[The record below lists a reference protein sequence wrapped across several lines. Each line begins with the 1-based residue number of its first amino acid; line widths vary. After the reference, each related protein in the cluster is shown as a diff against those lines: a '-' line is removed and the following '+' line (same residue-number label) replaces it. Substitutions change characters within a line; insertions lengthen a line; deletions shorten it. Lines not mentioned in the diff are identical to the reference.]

1 MKIARIEER
10 MNINLEYYRIFYYVA
25 CNQSF
30 TQAAQH
36 LCISQPAVSQ
46 AIKLME
52 KNLGSE
58 LFVRIPKGVKL
69 TPEGEVLF
77 QYIKKGYE
85 TILMGETQFRK
96 MLDLE
101 NGEIR
106 IGASD
111 MTLQFYL
118 LPYLE
123 EFHKRYPKIKVNVTN
138 APTPETIGFLADG
151 AIDFGIVSTPIA
163 YQENLEIREVRSIQ
177 DTFVASSRYEE
188 LKGEKLSY
196 ATLKQYPIIC
206 LEPKTST
213 RAYMDKFLQENDVVL
228 EPEFELATSDIIVQF
243 ALRGLGIGHV
253 VRDFAQKY
261 LDSGELFELKFAH
274 EMPSRQMCIITND
287 ANPMSKAARGLLSMI
302 TEEQTIVSSM
312 K

>member
-1 MKIARIEER
+1 

-25 CNQSF
+25 CKQSI
-30 TQAAQH
+30 THAAQE

-52 KNLGSE
+52 TNLGSK
-58 LFVRIPKGVKL
+58 LFVRTPKGVKL

-77 QYIKKGYE
+77 QYVKKGYE
-85 TILMGETQFRK
+85 TILMGEKQFHK

-123 EFHKRYPKIKVNVTN
+123 QFHKKYPMIKVNVTN
-138 APTPETIGFLADG
+138 APTPETIEFLANG
-151 AIDFGIVSTPIA
+151 AIDFGVVSTPIV
-163 YQENLEIREVRSIQ
+163 YQDNLNIREVREIQ
-177 DTFVASSRYEE
+177 DIFIANNRYEE
-188 LKGEKLSY
+188 LKNQVLSY
-196 ATLKQYPIIC
+196 NALVEHPLIC

-213 RAYMDKFLQENDVVL
+213 RAYMDQFLKENDVVL

-253 VRDFAQKY
+253 VRNFAEKY
-261 LDSGELFELKFAH
+261 LDTGELFELKFDH
-274 EMPSRQMCIITND
+274 EVPKRQICIITND
-287 ANPMSKAARGLLSMI
+287 GNPMSKAAKSLLDI
-302 TEEQTIVSSM
+302 IPLF
-312 K
+312 

>member
-1 MKIARIEER
+1 

-30 TQAAQH
+30 TQAASK

-46 AIKLME
+46 AIKQLE

-69 TPEGEVLF
+69 TPEGEMLF
-77 QYIKKGYE
+77 QYVKKGYE
-85 TILMGETQFRK
+85 TIIMGENQFHK

-118 LPYLE
+118 LPFLE
-123 EFHKRYPKIKVNVTN
+123 QFHKKYPKIKVNVTN
-138 APTPETIGFLADG
+138 APTPETIEYLEKGT
-151 AIDFGIVSTPIA
+151 IDFGIVSSPIIKKDG
-163 YQENLEIREVRSIQ
+163 LIVRQVKPIQ
-177 DTFVASSRYEE
+177 DVFVANERYEE
-188 LKGEKLSY
+188 LKGKTLKYEI
-196 ATLKQYPIIC
+196 LKQYPIIC

-213 RAYMDKFLQENDVVL
+213 RAYMDEFLFDNGVVL

-243 ALRGLGIGHV
+243 ALRGLGIAHV
-253 VRDFAQKY
+253 VRNFAKKH
-261 LDSGELFELKFAH
+261 LEFGELFELQFEHA
-274 EMPSRQMCIITND
+274 MPSRQMCIITND
-287 ANPMSKAARGLLSMI
+287 TNPISKAAKSLLDMI
-302 TEEQTIVSSM
+302 P
-312 K
+312 

>member
-1 MKIARIEER
+1 

-25 CNQSF
+25 CNHSF
-30 TQAAQH
+30 TQAASQ

-85 TILMGETQFRK
+85 TILMGENQFRK

-111 MTLQFYL
+111 MTLQFFL

-123 EFHKRYPKIKVNVTN
+123 QFHKRYPRIKVNVTN
-138 APTPETIGFLADG
+138 APTPETIEFLGDG
-151 AIDFGIVSTPIA
+151 AIDFGIVSSPIA
-163 YQENLEIREVRSIQ
+163 ERENLKVREVAPIR
-177 DTFVASSRYEE
+177 DVFVANSRYEE
-188 LKGEKLSY
+188 LRGKVLSY
-196 ATLKQYPIIC
+196 DILKQYPLIC

-213 RAYMDKFLQENDVVL
+213 RAYMDSFLHENQVVL

-243 ALRGLGIGHV
+243 ALRGLGIAHV
-253 VRDFAQKY
+253 VHNFAQKY
-261 LDSGELFELKFAH
+261 LETGELFELQFDH
-274 EMPSRQMCIITND
+274 EMPERQMCIITND
-287 ANPMSKAARGLLSMI
+287 ANPMSKAARGLLKMI
-302 TEEQTIVSSM
+302 LWE
-312 K
+312 

>member
-1 MKIARIEER
+1 

-30 TQAAQH
+30 TKAATK

-52 KNLGSE
+52 KSLGND

-69 TPEGEVLF
+69 TPEGELLF
-77 QYIKKGYE
+77 QYVKKGYE
-85 TILMGETQFRK
+85 TILMGESQFKK

-123 EFHKRYPKIKVNVTN
+123 QFHKQYPKIKVNVTN
-138 APTPETIGFLADG
+138 APTPETIDYLLNGV
-151 AIDFGIVSTPIA
+151 IDFGVVSTPILA
-163 YQENLEIREVRSIQ
+163 KENINIKEVRPIQ
-177 DTFVASSRYEE
+177 DVFVANRRYEE
-188 LKGEKLSY
+188 LKDKKLSY
-196 ATLKQYPIIC
+196 EILKQYPVIC
-206 LEPKTST
+206 LESRTST
-213 RAYMDKFLQENDVVL
+213 RAYMDQILHEKNVVL

-243 ALRGLGIGHV
+243 VLRGLGIGHV
-253 VRDFAQKY
+253 VRNFSEKY
-261 LDSGELFELKFAH
+261 VESGELFELQFG
-274 EMPSRQMCIITND
+274 EVIPNRQICIITND
-287 ANPMSKAARGLLSMI
+287 ANPMSKAAKKLLQMI
-302 TEEQTIVSSM
+302 P
-312 K
+312 

>member
-1 MKIARIEER
+1 
-10 MNINLEYYRIFYYVA
+10 MNLNLEYYRIFYYVV
-25 CNQSF
+25 CNGSF
-30 TQAAQH
+30 TKAAQE

-46 AIKLME
+46 AIKWME

-58 LFVRIPKGVKL
+58 LFVRVPKGVKL

-85 TILMGETQFRK
+85 TILLGESQFQK

-123 EFHKRYPKIKVNVTN
+123 RFHKQYPKIKVNVTN
-138 APTPETIGFLADG
+138 APTPETIEYLADG
-151 AIDFGIVSTPIA
+151 AIDFGIVTTPIRH
-163 YQENLEIREVRSIQ
+163 EDNLGVQNVRPIQ
-177 DTFVASSRYEE
+177 DIFVASNRYQE
-188 LKGEKLSY
+188 LEGSVLTY
-196 ATLKQYPIIC
+196 DTLQQYPIIC
-206 LEPKTST
+206 LEKKTST
-213 RAYMDKFLQENDVVL
+213 RAYMDQFLRENNVVL

-253 VRDFAQKY
+253 VKDFAQKY
-261 LDSGELFELKFAH
+261 LDSGELYELKFTHA
-274 EMPSRQMCIITND
+274 MPQRNMCIITND
-287 ANPMSKAARGLLSMI
+287 GNPMSKAAHGLLQMI
-302 TEEQTIVSSM
+302 LAESS
-312 K
+312 KDKQD